1 MSLHQLSARP
11 VPDQRPAVPRTI
23 VGTWS
28 NEDLHLYLDRCQ
40 VDTPDRLVEATW
52 KHILERRAAVEGV
65 VDFGAGDGRFARH
78 GRYGGYVGYE
88 IDKDRSRGAKLPAN
102 AKLVHRCAFSR
113 NVTDASVCIGNPP
126 FVRNQDLPIGW
137 RNEVA
142 EKLYKRAG
150 VMISGLANAWQYF
163 FLLSIVSAAA
173 DGLVA
178 LVIPYE
184 WVSRPSA
191 SNLRDFIRAQGWDVD
206 VYRLVDAAFDS
217 VLTTA
222 SITIIDKAGK
232 AGIWR
237 YFEEADDGSYHLL
250 DSASGSALGYLPYAS
265 GRRFAEE
272 TPRAMRG
279 LSPGTQKVFTLTEAE
294 RCRYGLRIGDDV
306 VPCVTS
312 LRGLGSGGDIL
323 DEAMFKQLF
332 RDEGR
337 RCWLIRSD
345 QPPSRQLNDYLQSVP
360 ESDYQTATCL
370 ERESW
375 WKFTMPRVPEI
386 LIATSFKGEIP
397 KFALNRIGARAV
409 GGVAGVHHLS
419 ATQQD
424 AFVRSIGE
432 LDIRDRIVAHANGLR
447 KIEINQLNAL
457 LTGIVARSPQ

>member
-1 MSLHQLSARP
+1 MSLLQASTRP
-11 VPDQRPAVPRTI
+11 SSDQRPAVPRGI

-52 KHILERRAAVEGV
+52 KHVLERRATIDSV
-65 VDFGAGDGRFARH
+65 VDFGAGDGRFAHH
-78 GRYGGYVGYE
+78 GRYASYVGFE

-102 AKLVHRCAFSR
+102 ARLTHRCAFARDVVGTSL
-113 NVTDASVCIGNPP
+113 CIGNPP

-137 RNEVA
+137 RIEVA
-142 EKLYKRAG
+142 EKLRKRSG
-150 VMISGLANAWQYF
+150 VSISGLANAWQYF
-163 FLLSIVSAAA
+163 FLLSVVSAAE

-191 SNLRDFIRAQGWDVD
+191 SHLRDYIRAQGWEVD

-222 SITIIDKAGK
+222 SITIIDKAATTGR
-232 AGIWR
+232 WR
-237 YFEEADDGSYHLL
+237 YYEENQDGSYRPL
-250 DSASGSALGYLPYAS
+250 DSASGSSLGYLPYTS
-265 GRRFAEE
+265 GRRIAKE

-294 RCRYGLRIGDDV
+294 RCRFGLRVEDDV

-312 LRGLGSGGDIL
+312 LRGLGSDGQTL
-323 DEAMFKQLF
+323 DKATFDALF
-332 RDEGR
+332 RHEGR

-345 QPPSRQLNDYLQSVP
+345 CKPSRQLNDYLRSIP

-375 WKFTMPRVPEI
+375 WKFKMPRVPEI
-386 LIATSFKGEIP
+386 LIATSFKGEVP
-397 KFALNRIGARAV
+397 KFALNWVGARAV

-419 ATQQD
+419 DAQQN
-424 AFVRSIGE
+424 AFIGSIGK

-457 LTGIVARSPQ
+457 LTSIIAPSPR